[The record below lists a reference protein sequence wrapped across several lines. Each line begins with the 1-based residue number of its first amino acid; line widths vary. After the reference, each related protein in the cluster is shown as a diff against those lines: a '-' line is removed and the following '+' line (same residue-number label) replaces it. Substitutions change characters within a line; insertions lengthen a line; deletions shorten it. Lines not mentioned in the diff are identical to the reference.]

1 MKLPTGKTVVITGA
15 TSGIGKALRALYE
28 QAGNVVINISRHAV
42 EGANDYAADIA
53 DKEKIEAVADDIGR
67 RFGNVDILINNA
79 GYGQSGPLELIP
91 DTEIRRITDVNFLGA
106 VWLTRALIK
115 YMAPGSVIGYVCSVG
130 SIIPMP
136 YRTMYAAT
144 KAALGA
150 LAFGMRMELKPLGI
164 RVSALYVAAVRTDF
178 SAHREK
184 IQVSDGK
191 YYKALSG
198 TDRFIDDKGGKNA
211 TGKLSSEA
219 AARKMARALARKR
232 PKAEQLIATPAYFLA
247 YPLAKF
253 SPGLAISIIEKV
265 FGAC

>member
-53 DKEKIEAVADDIGR
+53 DKEKIANDIGR

-164 RVSALYVAAVRTDF
+164 RVSALYVAAVKTDF

-219 AARKMARALARKR
+219 AARKMA
-232 PKAEQLIATPAYFLA
+232 LA